1 MRFQFPQPEPPA
13 PFKDPSQD
21 TSLMQRECR
30 LKPQPGMTL
39 WRQSTSQSDTSQ
51 IISLAST
58 IPLCERFTKWLCV
71 WVIWVGFKDHPT
83 PFQAWTATG
92 NEMAS
97 NKKKGLV
104 KDRSSFHWCDV
115 KNKQTR
121 CYSLKCTRNAANGAT
136 TTTVSSTGPGP
147 NVAKK
152 KKKRLGG
159 LSPRKS
165 FISSTREGKRG
176 GVMWWG
182 FRLSCFTVG
191 ELRDRWGE

>member
-83 PFQAWTATG
+83 PFQAWTTTG

-152 KKKRLGG
+152 KDSEVCLQEN
-159 LSPRKS
+159 LSSPR
-165 FISSTREGKRG
+165 RERG
-176 GVMWWG
+176 REEEWCGEDSGCHVSQWG
-182 FRLSCFTVG
+182 SWETD
-191 ELRDRWGE
+191 EENS

>member
-97 NKKKGLV
+97 NKKKDLWRI
-104 KDRSSFHWCDV
+104 DLLFIDV
-115 KNKQTR
+115 MLKTNKR
-121 CYSLKCTRNAANGAT
+121 GAT
-136 TTTVSSTGPGP
+136 VWSAPGMQQTELQQQQS
-147 NVAKK
+147 AAQDLDLMWQKK
-152 KKKRLGG
+152 KDSEVCLQEN
-159 LSPRKS
+159 LSSPR
-165 FISSTREGKRG
+165 RERG
-176 GVMWWG
+176 REEEWCGEDSGCHVSQWG
-182 FRLSCFTVG
+182 SWETD
-191 ELRDRWGE
+191 EENS

>member
-152 KKKRLGG
+152 KDSEVCLQEN
-159 LSPRKS
+159 LSSPR
-165 FISSTREGKRG
+165 RERG
-176 GVMWWG
+176 REEEWCGEDSGCHVSQWG
-182 FRLSCFTVG
+182 SWETD
-191 ELRDRWGE
+191 EENS